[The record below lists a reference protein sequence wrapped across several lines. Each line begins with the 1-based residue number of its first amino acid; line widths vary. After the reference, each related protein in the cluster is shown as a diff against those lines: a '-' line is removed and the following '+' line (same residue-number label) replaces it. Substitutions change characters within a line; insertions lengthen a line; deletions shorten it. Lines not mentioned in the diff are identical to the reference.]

1 MTAWRVR
8 AVRLPHGR
16 DPEDWVVGDPVPGA
30 AGVEDLPG
38 GWALAGLVDAHGHL
52 AFDMAGLGL
61 PRASRD
67 LVAANLALHRHAG
80 VLLVRDVGAPPG
92 VRLRGPHVIA
102 AGRFL
107 APAGGYTEHI
117 YDPVPADE
125 LADAALAELA
135 AAGDGWVK
143 VVADYPEGQLL
154 SSPAALNYDVDVLR
168 AAVDAVHAAGG
179 RVAAHTTG
187 TAAPAVVAAG
197 VDSVEHGLGLDEDSV
212 RALAARGGAW
222 TPTLTSSLTL
232 LEAEGASADHLREL
246 IPLAH
251 RLGATILA
259 GTDLTP
265 AGTVAREVAR
275 LVTYGLPPQA
285 ALEAASTAARTYL
298 RRPASPGDLVTYA
311 ADPRDDPEVLL
322 RPAAIVVDGRR
333 VA

>member
-1 MTAWRVR
+1 M
-8 AVRLPHGR
+8 
-16 DPEDWVVGDPVPGA
+16 GDPSN
-30 AGVEDLPG
+30 GVEELPG
-38 GWALAGLVDAHGHL
+38 GWVLPGLVDAHVHL
-52 AFDMAGLGL
+52 AFDMSGLGL
-61 PRASRD
+61 RRASRD
-67 LVAANLALHRHAG
+67 LVLANLALHRRAG

-92 VRLRGPHVIA
+92 VRLKGPHVIS

-107 APAGGYTEHI
+107 APAGGYTEGI
-117 YDPVPADE
+117 YDPVPSDGLE
-125 LADAALAELA
+125 DAALAELA

-143 VVADYPEGQLL
+143 VVADYPEGQL
-154 SSPAALNYDVDVLR
+154 SSPAPLNYDLPVLA

-187 TAAPAVVAAG
+187 AAAPTVVAAG

-251 RLGATILA
+251 RLGVAILA

-265 AGTVAREVAR
+265 AGSLAREVAR
-275 LVTYGLPPQA
+275 LFEFGLAPVA
-285 ALEAASTAARTYL
+285 ALAAASTAARAYL
-298 RRPASPGDLVTYA
+298 G
-311 ADPRDDPEVLL
+311 
-322 RPAAIVVDGRR
+322 
-333 VA
+333 